1 MRWGRRGSL
10 GAAASLFLGSS
21 ILGAASLFAQPS
33 PPTVSQRATALRAL
47 EQVDYAH
54 LSWPEGSR
62 EPKPSFEELY
72 PEDADAAGVTRS
84 LRMASALERLWQE
97 RVTPAEIQAEIDRM
111 ARDSKMPDRLQEY
124 WDALGNDA
132 LLIAES
138 LVRPRLTEQRLRE
151 RYAWDASLHGGVRE
165 RAGAEYALA
174 RATGALGGLT
184 AQRAQ
189 CLYLTA
195 ERLGERSPGEGE
207 MLLDD
212 EAWQTLRLRLSA
224 DGLPGLATRLGPLQ
238 EAEDSFFA
246 QTATE
251 VQKGSLLVTTYSWP
265 KRPFDAWW
273 EEAGPTFEE
282 ACPEGAAY
290 GLPSL
295 PDQPADAH
303 QSWSAMS
310 TTGAPSARRKHT
322 AAWTGVRMIVWGGE
336 NFSGVAKNDGGQYD
350 PATDSWTA
358 TKTTGA
364 PAARTQYR
372 VGVWTGTYLF
382 VWGGDDGSNVFSDG
396 ARYTPGNGTGNDSWY
411 TLPTSNAPSGRTEQC
426 AVYSPGMSR
435 VVLWGGGLTTTG
447 GETNS
452 GKNLVATGTTWYN
465 QAATSTLARRRVAAA
480 YDAGAAGAGLG
491 GVVIWGGSSAAYLN
505 GLNSGAV
512 YSVSD
517 GWAATTTT
525 GAPSAREYATGV
537 WRPGQY
543 FIVWGGNSGT
553 TAYNNGARWA
563 PYPPSDAWTA
573 LSTSGAPAARTYHTA
588 LWASGQTG
596 MVVWGG
602 QTLATTPAFYA
613 DGALYS
619 PSGNS
624 WTALTTTGAPSARS
638 FHSAVYASGTN
649 SDVMFVWGG
658 TNGSDVTN
666 TGGAY
671 HFCRTASVPA
681 TTDTITAVDK
691 SATECTATGV
701 QVTWPQDPNGGWN
714 DDGFGPR
721 SYTVL
726 RDTTVV
732 ATVAYRTTTAT
743 DSGGTPNTTYTY
755 TVRYTNGCG
764 HTATTAGVSAK
775 DATDKTACAD
785 PALRVA
791 KSGSDAALSWGA
803 ISCTDLSSYR
813 VYGSATYGA
822 AFPSGWTLLGS
833 PTGTTATDLLG
844 SAYLAYVVASV
855 DACGNLSAP

>member
-1 MRWGRRGSL
+1 MMGTVRERL
-10 GAAASLFLGSS
+10 AAVAGVGLLLSGM
-21 ILGAASLFAQPS
+21 
-33 PPTVSQRATALRAL
+33 ALRAESPASPSSAERLAARRAL
-47 EQVDYAH
+47 ERVDYAH
-54 LSWPEGSR
+54 LEWPEGSL
-62 EPKPSFEELY
+62 EPKPSFEELF
-72 PEDADAAGVTRS
+72 PEAEDAALVARS

-111 ARDSKMPDRLQEY
+111 ARDSKRPDRLQEY
-124 WDALGNDA
+124 WAALGNDP
-132 LLIAES
+132 LRIAEG
-138 LVRPRLTEQRLRE
+138 LVRPRLTEQRLRD
-151 RYAWDASLHGGVRE
+151 RYAWDASLHGSVRE
-165 RAGAEYALA
+165 RALAESAGA

-184 AQRAQ
+184 AERAQ

-195 ERLGERSPGEGE
+195 ERLGERSPSEGE
-207 MLLDD
+207 MLLGD
-212 EAWQTLRLRLSA
+212 EAWQALRLRLSA
-224 DGLPGLATRLGPLQ
+224 DGLSGFATRLGPLQ
-238 EAEDSFFA
+238 ESQDSFFA

-273 EEAGPTFEE
+273 EEAGPAFEE

-290 GLPSL
+290 RLPSL

-303 QSWSAMS
+303 QSWSAIS

-322 AAWTGVRMIVWGGE
+322 AAWNGVRMVVWGGE

-364 PAARTQYR
+364 PTARSLYR
-372 VGVWTGTYLF
+372 IGVWTGTYLF
-382 VWGGDDGSNVFSDG
+382 LWGGNSGSSVLNDG
-396 ARYTPGNGTGNDSWY
+396 ARYSPGNGTGNDSWY
-411 TLPTSNAPSGRTEQC
+411 TLPTNNAPAGRTEHV

-435 VVLWGGGLTTTG
+435 VVLWGGGLTATG
-447 GETNS
+447 GETNN
-452 GKNLVATGTTWYN
+452 GKNLVATGTTWYD
-465 QAATSTLARRRVAAA
+465 QLSTSTMARRRAAA
-480 YDAGAAGAGLG
+480 GYDGSAAGTGLG
-491 GVVIWGGSSAAYLN
+491 GVVLWGGSSSAYPN

-537 WRPGQY
+537 WRPGFY

-553 TAYNNGARWA
+553 TVYGDGARWA
-563 PYPPSDAWTA
+563 PAPTSDVWTT
-573 LSTSGAPAARTYHTA
+573 LGTTGAPAARTFHTA
-588 LWASGQTG
+588 LWADNQTG

-602 QTLATTPAFYA
+602 QTLVTNSFFA
-613 DGALYS
+613 DGAVYY
-619 PSGNS
+619 PVTQS
-624 WTALTTTGAPSARS
+624 WTALATTGAPSARS
-638 FHSAVYASGTN
+638 FHSAVYATGTN

-658 TNGSDVTN
+658 TNGSAVTN

-691 SATECTATGV
+691 NSTECTATGV
-701 QVTWPQDPNGGWN
+701 QVTWPQNPNGGWN

-726 RDTTVV
+726 RGTTEV
-732 ATVAYRTTTAT
+732 ATVAFPATTAV
-743 DSGGTPNTTYTY
+743 DSGGTPNTAYTY

-764 HTATTAGVSAK
+764 HTATTAGVSAT
-775 DATDKTACAD
+775 DATDKTPCAD
-785 PALRVA
+785 PLLQVA
-791 KSGSDAALSWGA
+791 KSGSDAALSWDA
-803 ISCTDLSSYR
+803 IACTDLSSYK
-813 VYGSATYGA
+813 VYGSTTYGA
-822 AFPSGWTLLGS
+822 TFPSGWTLLGS
-833 PTGTTATDLLG
+833 PTGTTATDPQG
-844 SAYLAYVVASV
+844 SSYKAYLVATV